1 MKVEILRN
9 PLRKGYA
16 AQLGRN
22 TDGKQYKLGY
32 VCYCLHENLVKRTC
46 SENSDT
52 FFEKEI

>member
-22 TDGKQYKLGY
+22 SDGKQYKLVY

-46 SENSDT
+46 SKNSDT
-52 FFEKEI
+52 FFEK